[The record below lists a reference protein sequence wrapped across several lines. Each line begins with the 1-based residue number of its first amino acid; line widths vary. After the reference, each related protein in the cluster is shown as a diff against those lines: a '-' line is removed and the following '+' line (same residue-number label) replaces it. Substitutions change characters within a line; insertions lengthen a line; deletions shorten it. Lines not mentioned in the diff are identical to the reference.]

1 MIIQMTRTSKQSF
14 FEQLHNI
21 ENAFLLQ
28 IDSDQIYLI
37 SDMEYGGTLEN
48 ARVEMMRFCLNPSET
63 ILDDVSNCRGR
74 YAGGITFLE
83 NDKELRQSIE
93 QAKTDFL
100 TLSDTD
106 TFLLCENDELKQ
118 LKKYAGKQV
127 YIYVN

>member
-1 MIIQMTRTSKQSF
+1 MTRTSKESF
-14 FEQLHNI
+14 LEQLHNI

-28 IDSDQIYLI
+28 INTDQIYLL
-37 SDMEYGGTLEN
+37 SDMEYGGITEN

-63 ILDDVSNCRGR
+63 ILDEVSNCRGR

-100 TLSDTD
+100 ALSDTD

-118 LKKYAGKQV
+118 LKKYEGKQV

>member
-1 MIIQMTRTSKQSF
+1 MTKASKQSF
-14 FEQLHNI
+14 LEQLHNI
-21 ENAFLLQ
+21 ENAFL
-28 IDSDQIYLI
+28 IEVDSDQIYLL

-63 ILDDVSNCRGR
+63 ILDEVSNCRGR

-100 TLSDTD
+100 ALSDTD

-118 LKKYAGKQV
+118 LKKYEGKQV

>member
-1 MIIQMTRTSKQSF
+1 MIKASKQSF
-14 FEQLHNI
+14 FEQIHNI

-28 IDSDQIYLI
+28 INTDQIYLL
-37 SDMEYGGTLEN
+37 SDMEYGGISEN
-48 ARVEMMRFCLNPSET
+48 ARVEMMRFCLNPLET
-63 ILDDVSNCRGR
+63 ILDEVSNCRGR

-100 TLSDTD
+100 ALSDTD
-106 TFLLCENDELKQ
+106 TFLICENDELKQ
-118 LKKYAGKQV
+118 LKKYEGKQV

>member
-1 MIIQMTRTSKQSF
+1 MIKASKQSF
-14 FEQLHNI
+14 FEQIHNI

-28 IDSDQIYLI
+28 INTDQIYLL
-37 SDMEYGGTLEN
+37 SDMEYGGITEN

-63 ILDDVSNCRGR
+63 ILDEVSNCRGR

-100 TLSDTD
+100 ALSDTD
-106 TFLLCENDELKQ
+106 TFLICENDELKQ
-118 LKKYAGKQV
+118 LKKYEGKQV

>member
-1 MIIQMTRTSKQSF
+1 MLKITKQYYK
-14 FEQLHNI
+14 EQLHNI

-28 IDSDQIYLI
+28 IDSDQIYLL
-37 SDMEYGGTLEN
+37 SDVEYGGTFEN

-63 ILDDVSNCRGR
+63 ILDEVSNCRGR

-83 NDKELRQSIE
+83 NDKELRQSME

-106 TFLLCENDELKQ
+106 IFLICDNDELEQ
-118 LKKYAGKQV
+118 LRKYAGKQV